1 MEFNLRKA
9 RKLESKIGAFVAQK
23 QREVKTFTSVRVN
36 EDLSKLDDIINKA
49 RGEFFDEFNNIN
61 NLVEARQEIRDLIA
75 KANVNTGISD
85 LMAQK
90 VLAEAKL
97 SKLNHFLGFNIYDKQ
112 SVEDELEYAKKA
124 LENGE
129 RFAETNA
136 RVNFMTDVDQE
147 KFKKDKQE
155 TIKKVED
162 LEDKLAELNYSS
174 KVKLSANTVKLLKDN
189 FLL

>member
-9 RKLESKIGAFVAQK
+9 RKLESKIGAFIAQK
-23 QREVKTFTSVRVN
+23 QREIKTHTNLRVN

-49 RGEFFDEFNNIN
+49 RKEFFDEFENLN
-61 NLVEARQEIRDLIA
+61 NLVEARQEIRNLIA

-90 VLAEAKL
+90 VLIEAKL
-97 SKLNHFLGFNIYDKQ
+97 AKLNHLLGFNTYDRQ
-112 SVEDELEYAKKA
+112 STEDELEYAKKA

-129 RFAETNA
+129 RFAQTTTN
-136 RVNFMTDVDQE
+136 VSFLTEVDQE

-155 TIKKVED
+155 TAKSVEE

-174 KVKLSANTVKLLKDN
+174 KVKLGPNTVKLLKDN
-189 FLL
+189 LLL